1 MRDDAGWWSLRKT
14 STTVPMEWGHTHRT
28 LFGTQAAMAVCPDE
42 APSPQITALVFIT
55 DGALRESIRLDISAA
70 HRNHGEGEWKGATV
84 PAGSGAEALL
94 LWALQGQEQK
104 KSGTL
109 AAAVAALL
117 ANKTLRHD
125 PGPNPEGRDWSLHQY
140 VEVAAHLRLIKDDT
154 ATLVRLTKDFRNLIH
169 PGRAARAGQKC
180 DRSTALGALA
190 AVEAVARDLTPP

>member
-1 MRDDAGWWSLRKT
+1 MTRAGGRCARRRRRCRWNEATPTERCSERRQRWPYALTRLRPRRSPRWCSLLTAPFARASAST
-14 STTVPMEWGHTHRT
+14 SAPLTETTGRVSGRARPCSPAQVP
-28 LFGTQAAMAVCPDE
+28 
-42 APSPQITALVFIT
+42 
-55 DGALRESIRLDISAA
+55 RL
-70 HRNHGEGEWKGATV
+70 
-84 PAGSGAEALL
+84 LL

-180 DRSTALGALA
+180 GRSTALGALA